1 METWFVPRLPVPPS
15 AGDTRRVTRVVAAS
29 LRLHRRRRCL
39 SFVRCLA
46 GELTSRYRM
55 RLRMGLRL
63 RLRMGL
69 GRVFND
75 GAEHIKQVDNVI
87 PSTSAKG
94 TQFQE
99 L

>member
-1 METWFVPRLPVPPS
+1 METWFVPRLPVPPASHPSRSIS
-15 AGDTRRVTRVVAAS
+15 AHTQR
-29 LRLHRRRRCL
+29 HRL
-39 SFVRCLA
+39 SFRCLA
-46 GELTSRYRM
+46 RYRLGL
-55 RLRMGLRL
+55 RLGLRMGLR
-63 RLRMGL
+63 L

-87 PSTSAKG
+87 PSTSEKG